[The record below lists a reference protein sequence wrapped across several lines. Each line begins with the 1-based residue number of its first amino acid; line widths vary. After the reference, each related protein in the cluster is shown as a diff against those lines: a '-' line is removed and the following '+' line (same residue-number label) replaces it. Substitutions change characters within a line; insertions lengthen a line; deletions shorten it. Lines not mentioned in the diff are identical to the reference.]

1 MPAEGKCHFAC
12 THSERKCQKNQG
24 NEQHR
29 GWCKKDNEMLPP
41 GSVKGVASH
50 LPIDR
55 TNLHKHLSTHTRPFQ
70 CQECAYAAATL
81 PHRRKHMLCI
91 HIIELGLQNHWV
103 RQDGVSK
110 NNYQVAR
117 FL

>member
-12 THSERKCQKNQG
+12 IHSERKCQKNQG

-29 GWCKKDNEMLPP
+29 GWRKKDNEMLPP

-55 TNLHKHLSTHTRPFQ
+55 TNLIAQTFVDSYKTVPMSGVCICSSNSATPKETYAVHT
-70 CQECAYAAATL
+70 Y
-81 PHRRKHMLCI
+81 HRVGPP
-91 HIIELGLQNHWV
+91 EPLGKTGWCVQ
-103 RQDGVSK
+103 K
-110 NNYQVAR
+110 
-117 FL
+117 